1 MFYFGLTRGSQCI
14 IEDIFSTQTPDLEFQ
29 HGRQIVSSTSK
40 VHFPTYVRYFRS
52 SSSIS
57 SMAKTGRAGRRRK
70 RRRNSIYCSEH
81 GRTVTEAEYIT
92 LLKWAKRNR
101 ISFGKLRPAYFSAT
115 GRGLMTCKKLNSG
128 DLVISVPEEML
139 ITAKTAE
146 QSDIGKRLI
155 KLRPKPLLMLCVF
168 ILYEKHLGKS
178 SLWHPYISTLPRS
191 FNTPAYFNDEELNAL
206 PSSLSEQCTTQIN
219 TVHESYEDLKASL
232 ESCTGI
238 LEKTFLDNLTF
249 DEFRWAWFVVN
260 TRSVYKA
267 GKAVTSMV
275 AMGTLQTE
283 NAYAL
288 APVLDLLNH
297 TDTAEVYIRRTF
309 DNLRGRIS

>member
-1 MFYFGLTRGSQCI
+1 M
-14 IEDIFSTQTPDLEFQ
+14 
-29 HGRQIVSSTSK
+29 SSTSK
-40 VHFPTYVRYFRS
+40 VHFPIYVKYFKY

-57 SMAKTGRAGRRRK
+57 LMARTGRVGRRRK
-70 RRRNSIYCSEH
+70 RRKNGVNCSED
-81 GRTVTEAEYIT
+81 GRTVNEAEYIT

-115 GRGLMTCKKLNSG
+115 GRGLMTCKKISSG
-128 DLVISVPEEML
+128 GLVISVPEEML
-139 ITAKTAE
+139 ITTKTAE

-155 KLRPKPLLMLCVF
+155 KLRLKPLLMLCVF
-168 ILYEKHLGKS
+168 ILYEKHRGES
-178 SLWHPYISTLPRS
+178 SFWYPYISTLPRS
-191 FNTPAYFNDEELNAL
+191 FSTPAYFNDVELNAL

-219 TVHESYEDLKASL
+219 TVHESYEELKGSL

-249 DEFRWAWFVVN
+249 DEFKWAWFVVN

-267 GKAVTSMV
+267 GKVVTSMV
-275 AMGTLQTE
+275 AMGTSPIE

-297 TDTAEVYIRRTF
+297 TDTAEVIYHGNF
-309 DNLRGRIS
+309 

>member
-1 MFYFGLTRGSQCI
+1 M
-14 IEDIFSTQTPDLEFQ
+14 
-29 HGRQIVSSTSK
+29 VSSTSK
-40 VHFPTYVRYFRS
+40 VNFTIYVRYFKS

-57 SMAKTGRAGRRRK
+57 SMAKSGRTGRRRK
-70 RRRNSIYCSEH
+70 RKRNGICCSEH
-81 GRTVTEAEYIT
+81 GRTVNEAECIT
-92 LLKWAKRNR
+92 LLEWAKRNG
-101 ISFGKLRPAYFSAT
+101 ISLGKLRPAYFPAT
-115 GRGLMTCKKLNSG
+115 GRGLMTCRKLNSG

-139 ITAKTAE
+139 ITAKTVG
-146 QSDIGKRLI
+146 QSDIGKQLA
-155 KLRPKPLLMLCVF
+155 KLSLKPLLMLCVF
-168 ILYEKHLGKS
+168 ILYEKHRGKS
-178 SLWHPYISTLPRS
+178 SFWHPYISALPSS
-191 FNTPAYFNDEELNAL
+191 FNTPAFFNEEELNAL
-206 PSSLSEQCTTQIN
+206 PSSLHEQCITQIN
-219 TVHESYEDLKASL
+219 TVHESYEELKGLL
-232 ESCTGI
+232 ESSTGI

-267 GKAVTSMV
+267 GQVHVHVVTSTV

-309 DNLRGRIS
+309 DILRGRA